1 MEGFAI
7 LAQVEMLK
15 EALRIAPHNKSLMR
29 RLKKK
34 IEANKLNKSYEP
46 EKYLY
51 VRRSWGAEED
61 TNEQKQSDDIGWDTS
76 DCCD

>member
-15 EALRIAPHNKSLMR
+15 EALRIAPHNKALIR
-29 RLKKK
+29 RIKKK
-34 IEANKLNKSYEP
+34 LKAGKLNKPYDAD
-46 EKYLY
+46 KYLY
-51 VRRSWGAEED
+51 VGRSWEPEEKTD
-61 TNEQKQSDDIGWDTS
+61 EQKQSDDMGGYTS